1 MTKLEDFLDNYDNHE
16 LSSNIFLRYKEFNY
30 DDDELFQ
37 IDLEF
42 LLNNIYNIKIV
53 DNKTKRMGQEEFRN
67 KLIERFNNR
76 CIVSGNDCIDELEAC
91 HIIPVATNEDYSLEN
106 GLLLERNIHNT
117 FDKYYWSI
125 NPDTFQIEI
134 LNDINIGSIRK
145 YQNIKLSLHDDM
157 KDYLKEHYNIFISKQ
172 N

>member
-1 MTKLEDFLDNYDNHE
+1 MTKLEEFLDNYDNHE
-16 LSSNIFLRYKEFNY
+16 LSSNIFSMYKEFNY

-53 DNKTKRMGQEEFRN
+53 EHKIKRMGQAEFRQ
-67 KLIERFNNR
+67 LLLERFNNR
-76 CIVSGNDCIDELEAC
+76 CIVTGNDCIDELEAC

-106 GLLLERNIHNT
+106 GLLLERNIHKT

-157 KDYLKEHYNIFISKQ
+157 KHVLGAHYNIFMSKQ